1 MAIVEVNEIYTAV
14 GGAWKAMRGQAVAQ
28 SGALRTVGVGS
39 GVAYGGNWC
48 VLKTLAQP
56 VTVYVSPMVT
66 DSGNGQTWRLT
77 VSAQPDIISTGTSIA
92 ISGYIT
98 MSDTSV
104 YEVSGTATP
113 ENPSVD
119 TGIAYAD
126 DIEVVGGQIGASFT
140 AAGYY
145 LENTILQV

>member
-1 MAIVEVNEIYTAV
+1 MATIEVSEIYMAV

-66 DSGNGQTWRLT
+66 DSGNGQTWHLT
-77 VSAQPDIISTGTSIA
+77 VSAEPDIIGMGTSIA

-104 YEVSGTATP
+104 YQIGGTATP
-113 ENPSVD
+113 ENPTVD
-119 TGIAYAD
+119 TGIPYAEGID
-126 DIEVVGGQIGASFT
+126 VVSGQIEASFT

-145 LENTILQV
+145 LENTIFTI

>member
-1 MAIVEVNEIYTAV
+1 MATIEVSEIYVAIS
-14 GGAWKAMRGQAVAQ
+14 GSWKAMRGQSVAQ
-28 SGALRTVGVGS
+28 GGVLCTVGIGS

-66 DSGNGQTWRLT
+66 DSGNGLTWHLT
-77 VSAQPDIISTGTSIA
+77 VSADPDIIGTGTSIA
-92 ISGYIT
+92 ISGYMT

-104 YEVSGTATP
+104 YQIDITATL

-119 TGIAYAD
+119 TGIPYAEG
-126 DIEVVGGQIGASFT
+126 IEVVGGQIGASFT

-145 LENTILQV
+145 LESTVFTT